1 MEHGACGAVFSGCA
15 SIVSRS
21 EYEVPIHSN
30 APTSVE
36 IRNRGAHVT
45 TVNAPTTITLSSKS
59 TFFVP
64 SNYTFT
70 FKREGDDLPGDELAG
85 SLQRFFRS
93 HFESAA
99 AWNLHAHDGD
109 GLDVVLAQDFRQLLR
124 VVHGIELRTADDRHL
139 TAHELLMEV
148 RVGVGR
154 AVGGDE
160 QLRALEERRAH
171 RNKPYLAGPL

>member
-1 MEHGACGAVFSGCA
+1 MKIKSFDIWSMALAVLCFSGCA

-70 FKREGDDLPGDELAG
+70 FKRDGYDTVVKTRDAYLNGWYIGNVVFGGLIGLLIVDPATGAMWRLDENPIGVEYLDTNIG
-85 SLQRFFRS
+85 LTN
-93 HFESAA
+93 EK
-99 AWNLHAHDGD
+99 HD
-109 GLDVVLAQDFRQLLR
+109 R
-124 VVHGIELRTADDRHL
+124 
-139 TAHELLMEV
+139 
-148 RVGVGR
+148 
-154 AVGGDE
+154 
-160 QLRALEERRAH
+160 
-171 RNKPYLAGPL
+171 